1 MDLKQL
7 DKCDVIVKITMTWV
21 LGSTCPSSLL
31 SNSAAGECAPKIKN
45 PVFGVS
51 SGSRQELRLVRSK
64 IKLSHLL
71 WDGNSRAELIQYYF
85 A

>member
-7 DKCDVIVKITMTWV
+7 DKCDVIIKITMTWV
-21 LGSTCPSSLL
+21 LMTCLPSLL
-31 SNSAAGECAPKIKN
+31 SNSASGECAPKIKN

-51 SGSRQELRLVRSK
+51 SRSHQGLRLVHSK

-71 WDGNSRAELIQYYF
+71 WDGNSRVELLLILSD
-85 A
+85 

>member
-7 DKCDVIVKITMTWV
+7 DKCDVIIKITMTWV
-21 LGSTCPSSLL
+21 LSSTCARSLL
-31 SNSAAGECAPKIKN
+31 SNSAAEECAPKIKN

-51 SGSRQELRLVRSK
+51 SRSRQGSRLVRSK

-71 WDGNSRAELIQYYF
+71 WDGNSRAELIHYYF